1 MVIVGAS
8 DIGLSR
14 SENQDD
20 FAYKVLSENAGFG
33 LVCDGM
39 GGANGGAIASHIASH
54 LIAERIVQ
62 AYRPEMSGNSADN
75 VLESAVAAANVDIFD
90 MAVQDLNLAGMGTT
104 VVGGILLRDAM
115 HIVHVGDSRAY
126 LYRNGILEQIT
137 TDHSYVQD
145 MIDKGQITPEQAR
158 SDPRKH
164 IITRALGVENEV
176 QADFDIIMPV
186 EKNDLFLFCSDGLTN
201 MVDSEEIQKLLD
213 TTAIADLPQA
223 LIAAAND
230 NGGTDNITAV
240 IIVQE

>member
-1 MVIVGAS
+1 MIVGAS